1 MSDEAGMKFKEEIP
15 CPTCN
20 GTKLVFTGR
29 QERHK
34 FSIAP
39 RRWQERSNP
48 VVEACPQCSPKEGMQ
63 NSVSPSE
70 K

>member
-1 MSDEAGMKFKEEIP
+1 MKFKEEIP

-20 GTKLVFTGR
+20 GRKFIFIGR
-29 QERHK
+29 QEKHK

-48 VVEACPQCSPKEGMQ
+48 VVEACPECCQKGGAKSSE
-63 NSVSPSE
+63 SPSE
-70 K
+70 T

>member
-1 MSDEAGMKFKEEIP
+1 MPVDKQENKESL

-20 GTKLVFTGR
+20 GRKLVFTGR
-29 QERHK
+29 QEKYK

-48 VVEACPQCSPKEGMQ
+48 VVEMCPRCCPKEGAQ
-63 NSVSPSE
+63 NPVSPSE